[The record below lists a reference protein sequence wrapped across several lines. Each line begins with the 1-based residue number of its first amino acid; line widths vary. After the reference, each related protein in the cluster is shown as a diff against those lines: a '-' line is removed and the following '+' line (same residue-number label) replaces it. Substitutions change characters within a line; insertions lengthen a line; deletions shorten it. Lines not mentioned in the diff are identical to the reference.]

1 MLLKEIPLFK
11 GLDDD
16 VLEAM
21 ERVCTIKTFPKNTI
35 LFSEGDKSDSFYII
49 RSGKVNV
56 GINDEEGREVILS
69 ILGPG
74 EYFGEIAL
82 MDGEPRSAYVM
93 TKEPS
98 QLIIISKN
106 DFHELLA
113 SHSDIMMN
121 LFRGLLKR
129 FREANKKIESLA
141 LMDVYGRV
149 ARLLTHLAATSGRKG
164 DGAPADLSRDDRVT
178 INERLTH
185 QEIANMVGASREMVS
200 RVLKELT
207 TEGYISSEKK
217 YITIEKKLPYQW

>member
-1 MLLKEIPLFK
+1 MLLKDIPLFK
-11 GLDDD
+11 GLGDE
-16 VLEAM
+16 VLEAL
-21 ERVCTIKTFPKNTI
+21 ERVSMVKTFPKNTI
-35 LFSEGDKSDSFYII
+35 LFSEGDQSDSFYII
-49 RSGKVNV
+49 RNGKVNV

-98 QLIIISKN
+98 QLIIISKS
-106 DFHELLA
+106 DFHELL
-113 SHSDIMMN
+113 SNHPDIMMN

-149 ARLLTHLAATSGRKG
+149 ARLLTHLAATSGQKA
-164 DGAPADLSRDDRVT
+164 DGGPVDLTSDERVT

-200 RVLKELT
+200 RVLKELSN
-207 TEGYISSEKK
+207 EGYISTEKK

>member
-1 MLLKEIPLFK
+1 MILKDIPLFQ
-11 GLDDD
+11 GLGDE
-16 VLEAM
+16 VLEAL
-21 ERVCTIKTFPKNTI
+21 ERVSTIKTFPKNTI
-35 LFSEGDKSDSFYII
+35 LFSEGDQSDSFYII
-49 RSGKVNV
+49 RSGRVNV
-56 GINDEEGREVILS
+56 GINDEDGREVILS

-98 QLIIISKN
+98 QLVIISKN
-106 DFHELLA
+106 DFHGLLS
-113 SHSDIMMN
+113 SHPDIMTN

-149 ARLLTHLAATSGRKG
+149 ARLLIHLAATTGKKADGGR
-164 DGAPADLSRDDRVT
+164 ADLATDERVT
-178 INERLTH
+178 IDERLTH

-200 RVLKELT
+200 RVLKDLSND
-207 TEGYISSEKK
+207 GYISVHKK

>member
-1 MLLKEIPLFK
+1 MLLREIPLFK
-11 GLDDD
+11 GLDDN
-16 VLEAM
+16 VLEAL
-21 ERVCTIKTFPKNTI
+21 ERVSTIKTFPKNTI
-35 LFSEGDKSDSFYII
+35 LFSEGDQSDSFYII

-98 QLIIISKN
+98 QLIIISKT
-106 DFHELLA
+106 DFHELLS
-113 SHSDIMMN
+113 SHSDIMTN

-149 ARLLTHLAATSGRKG
+149 ARLLTHLAATSGKKS
-164 DGAPADLSRDDRVT
+164 DGEPADLSSDDRVT

-200 RVLKELT
+200 RVLKDLA
-207 TEGYISSEKK
+207 TEGYISAEKK

>member
-1 MLLKEIPLFK
+1 MLLKDIPLFK
-11 GLDDD
+11 GLSDE
-16 VLEAM
+16 VLEAL
-21 ERVCTIKTFPKNTI
+21 ERVSVVKTFPKNTI
-35 LFSEGDKSDSFYII
+35 LFSEGDQSDSFYII

-98 QLIIISKN
+98 QLIIISKS
-106 DFHELLA
+106 DFHELL
-113 SHSDIMMN
+113 SNHPDIMTN

-149 ARLLTHLAATSGRKG
+149 ARLLTHLAATSGKKA
-164 DGAPADLSRDDRVT
+164 DGGPADLSSDERVT

-200 RVLKELT
+200 RVLKELSN
-207 TEGYISSEKK
+207 EGYISTEKK